1 MHYIISKRSKLVAL
15 SIFFFGVHMT
25 VPYNANATEKL
36 PDYVVL
42 ESLQDKNSG
51 LRTAS
56 HEIKFPL
63 NAADN
68 IDINTLSAKFDSE
81 DNCAGLAAP
90 QIGIQKKIIVFAAP
104 ETPELKKW
112 RPDFTDSMPK
122 TIWINPTY
130 SGQEDHGYHEDYE
143 ACFSVNGYA
152 GIVKRFKKI
161 KYSAYNT
168 EGKYITGTAEGFIA
182 RIIQHEIDHLNG
194 ILFIDKVEPGKLM
207 TMEEYR
213 KKRQAALQDLTIE

>member
-1 MHYIISKRSKLVAL
+1 
-15 SIFFFGVHMT
+15 MT
-25 VPYNANATEKL
+25 IPYSANATEKL
-36 PDYVVL
+36 PDYVVI

-51 LRTAS
+51 LRKAS
-56 HEIKFPL
+56 NEIKFPL
-63 NAADN
+63 TAADN
-68 IDINTLSAKFDSE
+68 IDIKTLSAKFDSE

-130 SGQEDHGYHEDYE
+130 SGMEDHGYHEDYE
-143 ACFSVNGYA
+143 ACFSVGGYA

-168 EGKYITGTAEGFIA
+168 EGTHITGSAEGFLA

-207 TMEEYR
+207 SMDEYR
-213 KKRQAALQDLTIE
+213 KKRQDALQDLTVE